1 MHYSTLKK
9 RADFV
14 RVTKARNT
22 ARSPHIWVQCF
33 VDKNNDGEEVRV
45 GYTASRKTGN
55 AVARNRGKR
64 RMRALARLELPSIL
78 AEFPEFSGDLVI
90 IAIPDTVTCSYTVLV
105 NDFKNAVRRCLL
117 RFIAC

>member
-14 RVTKARNT
+14 KVSKARNT
-22 ARSPHIWVQCF
+22 TRSPHIWVQCF
-33 VDKNNDGEEVRV
+33 GDKNKYDKEIRI

-64 RMRALARLELPSIL
+64 RMRALVRIELSSVL
-78 AEFPEFSGDLVI
+78 SEFPNFSGDLVI
-90 IAIPDTVTCSYTVLV
+90 IAIPETVTCSYNILV
-105 NDFKNAVRRCLL
+105 SDFKNAVRRCIL
-117 RFIAC
+117 RFIAY

>member
-1 MHYSTLKK
+1 MHYITLKK

-14 RVTKARNT
+14 RVSKARNT
-22 ARSPHIWVQCF
+22 ARSTHIWVQCF
-33 VDKNNDGEEVRV
+33 IDKSKNNEEIRV

-64 RMRALARLELPSIL
+64 RMRALARLVLPSIL
-78 AEFPEFSGDLVI
+78 AEFPKFSGDFVL
-90 IAIPDTVTCSYTVLV
+90 IAIPDTVTCNYTVLA